1 MPAKDTNKISFIVL
15 NDIKKDLTRHVNSEA
30 ENLKALIDN
39 EFTTIRRSIE
49 DLNRKNFIT
58 DSMAYLRKEN
68 IIKTEIIKSLTQK
81 NI

>member
-58 DSMAYLRKEN
+58 DIMAYLRKEN

-81 NI
+81 KI